1 MAENGTVTADGYT
14 GKVEFDGSTIR
25 IERPGL
31 RGKIGYGNAPSAINA
46 HAVTRIAF
54 TDATMMKNGT
64 ITFFTP
70 GHESALEAF
79 DPNTVIFTRKQA
91 PAFAAL
97 YDTVQNLVR
106 ARSAEAKAALDAQ
119 DQAARAEQ
127 AESARFASVVRYEG
141 HIISGGMYA
150 TPDGP
155 KEVAS
160 AAFDT
165 GADMSRP
172 TLTRI
177 GAGVIIAGPA
187 GAIVGG
193 LFKKNSSKCYVTIE
207 LSDGDAVII
216 EGPIKDETKLR
227 QFAADVN
234 RFSS

>member
-1 MAENGTVTADGYT
+1 MAENGSVTADGYT

-46 HAVTRIAF
+46 HAVTRVAF

-79 DPNTVIFTRKQA
+79 DPNTVIFTKKQA

-97 YDTVQNLVR
+97 RDTIQAIVR
-106 ARSAEAKAALDAQ
+106 ARGADAKEALDVQ
-119 DQAARAEQ
+119 DQVARAEQ
-127 AESARFASVVRYEG
+127 AEAARLTSVVRYEE
-141 HIISGGMYA
+141 HVITGGKYA
-150 TPDGP
+150 SQAGP
-155 KEVAS
+155 KPVVGAV
-160 AAFDT
+160 FDT

-172 TLTRI
+172 TLTRV
-177 GAGVIIAGPA
+177 GAGAIIAGPA

-193 LFKKNSSKCYVTIE
+193 LFKKNSSKCYVTVE
-207 LSDGDAVII
+207 FADGEAVVI
-216 EGPIKDETKLR
+216 EGPIKDEAKLR

-234 RFSS
+234 RVAA